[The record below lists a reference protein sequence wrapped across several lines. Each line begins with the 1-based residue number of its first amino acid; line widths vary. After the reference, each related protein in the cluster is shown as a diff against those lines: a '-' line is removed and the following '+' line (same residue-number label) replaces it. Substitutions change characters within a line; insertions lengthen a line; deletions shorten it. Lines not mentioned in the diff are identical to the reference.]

1 MAYCSNCGNQ
11 IEDSAKFCSSCG
23 TPVPVAA
30 PAAPVH
36 TAPAVPV
43 YTAPAEQTYIVPA
56 APAKKA
62 VPVKTKVLGFIG
74 MGLGIGGLF
83 FAIIGMLYT
92 LIGMYENG
100 LAFGMSVAFGGFAA
114 LPMSIVGKI
123 LCNQSVQAG
132 NTARACSIGSKLS
145 VAAIIVS
152 GVMLFLGVINL
163 ML

>member
-1 MAYCSNCGNQ
+1 MAYCSNCGSQ
-11 IEDSAKFCSSCG
+11 MEASAKFCSSCG
-23 TPVPVAA
+23 TPVPA
-30 PAAPVH
+30 PAPEAPVN
-36 TAPAVPV
+36 TAPAEPV

-56 APAKKA
+56 
-62 VPVKTKVLGFIG
+62 VPVKQAVSVKTKILGFIG
-74 MGLGIGGLF
+74 MGLAIGGLF

-100 LAFGMSVAFGGFAA
+100 LAFGMSVAFGGLMA
-114 LPMSIVGKI
+114 LPMSIVGRI

-132 NTARACSIGSKLS
+132 NTARVCSIGSKLG

-163 ML
+163 MI